1 MAELDL
7 NKAQQAR
14 IDYLAKMG
22 IKVELKELEV
32 TKTPPQYKYVKGICT
47 TRNYDIWPPFR
58 VHFEEITAVGWNN
71 QEREVSAN
79 ICIKLPYG
87 FGGQAPH
94 GSYEYISFFVNWTP
108 DVPPTEPDYRD
119 WFEYIGTESLML
131 YDNPNRN
138 DLFHSCFHVT
148 HKVYP
153 PVFCMTR
160 LDPVTG
166 RFVPKPPRI
175 VWIRGLLSWAVP
187 VIDPWKVPIWGNWFD
202 AKIELVP
209 IF

>member
-1 MAELDL
+1 MTEQDL
-7 NKAQQAR
+7 VKAQQAR
-14 IDYLAKMG
+14 IDYLLKMG
-22 IKVELKELEV
+22 IKLESQEQKM
-32 TKTPPQYKYVKGICT
+32 TKALPQYKFVRGVCT
-47 TRNYDIWPPFR
+47 TRNFNLPPFK

-87 FGGQAPH
+87 YSGQAPH

-108 DVPPTEPDYRD
+108 DVPATEPDYQD
-119 WFEYIGTESLML
+119 WFEYIGTESLMM
-131 YDNPNRN
+131 YDNPMRN

-153 PVFCMTR
+153 PGFCTTR
-160 LDPVTG
+160 LDSNSG
-166 RFVPKPPRI
+166 SFVPNPPRI

-187 VIDPWKVPIWGNWFD
+187 VTNPMSVPSWGNWFD
-202 AKIELVP
+202 AKIELAP